1 MPDSGCEA
9 AWAEKRRRFFGKD
22 ADAPDVA
29 GEGVEEGIDDPGVTH
44 GAVLP
49 A

>member
-1 MPDSGCEA
+1 MAQCVVIVQFDLPKRTAEQAKA
-9 AWAEKRRRFFGKD
+9 AV
-22 ADAPDVA
+22 DVA